1 MQDELKYISLAT
13 TYEIDTNFDSDKFI
27 KLNLRVCHDGTN
39 PNGSTF
45 KVDDMSKAEDSIKN
59 IPILAHVILDA
70 DGKPQFGSHD
80 MHLEQ
85 DKINN
90 NEYRMIYDEQPLGL
104 VPETNNYRIAPHNGR
119 NYAYV
124 DSFVWKDYSN
134 YGQAIIERDKNINLS
149 MEILV
154 DSYTYDS
161 KTNEYNITDY
171 RYKGITLLGN
181 DVGTGMI
188 DALATTESFSDDNK
202 QKLYTLMSELKEEL
216 TKSQSSLEVDDIN
229 KTFSQE
235 NEKEERILNEEKT
248 KLLEKYNLT
257 IDKLDFKIDDLSV
270 EDTETKLKEFA
281 EAHKEDSKVNFSA
294 TYNQKRDALRNAVDA
309 IIVKDADGNVVEST
323 YFYVMDLTDEYVFV
337 EKDYWNE
344 NGDFEE
350 TNGRFTYAFDDSTIT
365 ATITSEWE
373 EMFLVWLTADE
384 KAAHDTQ
391 NNTFSTLQ
399 TEFNT
404 YKDTYKTAESDV
416 EVLRTYQAEKLAT
429 ERKDAEDK
437 VFAMTEFEKIHD
449 NDEFKAIQ
457 EKAKDYS
464 IEDLTDKCFAIL
476 GRANVNFSLNDSK
489 PKPTV
494 KVAVDTTDS
503 DESGEPYGGLL
514 KKYSKK

>member
-1 MQDELKYISLAT
+1 MKDELKYISLAT
-13 TYEIDTNFDSDKFI
+13 TYEIDTSFDSDKFI

-45 KVDDMSKAEDSIKN
+45 KVEDMSKAEDSIKN
-59 IPILAHVILDA
+59 IPILAHVILDEN
-70 DGKPQFGSHD
+70 GQPQFGSHD
-80 MHLEQ
+80 MHLEP

-104 VPETNNYRIAPHNGR
+104 VPETNNYHIAPYNGR

-154 DSYTYDS
+154 DNYTYDS
-161 KTNEYNITDY
+161 KTKEYDITDY

-257 IDKLDFKIDDLSV
+257 IDKLDFKIDDLSI
-270 EDTETKLKEFA
+270 EDLDSKLKEFA
-281 EAHKEDSKVNFSA
+281 EAHKESPKATFST
-294 TYNQKRDALRNAVDA
+294 TYNQKRDALRNALDST
-309 IIVKDADGNVVEST
+309 IVTDDNGNVTSETDYWVQDFDEN
-323 YFYVMDLTDEYVFV
+323 YVYV
-337 EKDYWNE
+337 EKDVWTPDNFDE
-344 NGDFEE
+344 S
-350 TNGRFTYAFDDSTIT
+350 NGRFAYTFDENTMTVTI
-365 ATITSEWE
+365 AGDFE

-384 KAAHDTQ
+384 KAAHDAQ
-391 NNTFSTLQ
+391 NDNLSALQ
-399 TEFNT
+399 EQFNV
-404 YKDTYKTAESDV
+404 YKETYKTAESDV
-416 EVLRTYQAEKLAT
+416 EVLRTYQAEKLAS

-437 VFAMTEFEKIHD
+437 VFAMTEFETIHD
-449 NDEFKAIQ
+449 NDEFKALQ

-476 GRANVNFSLNDSK
+476 GRANANFSLKDSK
-489 PKPTV
+489 QKETV
-494 KVAVDTTDS
+494 KVAVDTTDNKT
-503 DESGEPYGGLL
+503 DPYGGLFETYGN
-514 KKYSKK
+514 KDN